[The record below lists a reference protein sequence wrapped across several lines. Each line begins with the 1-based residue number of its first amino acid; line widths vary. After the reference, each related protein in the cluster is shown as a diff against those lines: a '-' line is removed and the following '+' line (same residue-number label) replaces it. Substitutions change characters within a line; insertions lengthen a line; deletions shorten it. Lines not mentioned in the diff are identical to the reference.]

1 MMMYENLVVT
11 LYVTT
16 NCAIAPPC
24 MYLIRLKR
32 IAHGDANERVNDVL
46 SDRCWGFDK
55 LGKKGRRIE

>member
-1 MMMYENLVVT
+1 M
-11 LYVTT
+11 TT

-46 SDRCWGFDK
+46 SDRCWVFDK
-55 LGKKGRRIE
+55 LGKKGGRIE